1 MDYDGPESGS
11 VQENFPSPEPPRPAQ
26 KSRRTAFVVTTLG
39 VLALGLLGLL
49 VVKAN
54 SDKAEMQDRLDASK
68 TEVAELTSQLEAGTQ
83 RADGLEA
90 RLSDIEAE
98 LDTANEQVKV
108 AGEVR
113 DGVIDFLALSMTVGA
128 GLSDPD
134 GRCIAEA
141 LADEMGVAELLSAT
155 LAAADLGLGAT
166 APSSETLRFGLAVVS
181 AAEDCGISLDDP
193 TLGQAA
199 SYGDDPVLDAL
210 YDQCASGQ
218 MGACDQLYIDSPLG
232 SGYESFAG
240 TCGGRFDIDS
250 APAICESA
258 LSASPVISGSP
269 LPQIAASGAD
279 PAIDLQAPTI
289 AGFDFDSNE
298 VEIGTTGR
306 PTAVVFLAHWC
317 PHCQDEVPRVQAWL
331 DSGGGVDGVDIVGV
345 VSSTNASRPNYPP
358 SDWLQR
364 EGWTPT
370 VLVDSNDGAV
380 MAAFGLGAF
389 PSWVFLNADGTV
401 AARSLGELDI
411 AGLETFMEMIAP

>member
-1 MDYDGPESGS
+1 MDYDGPEPGPVEESFS
-11 VQENFPSPEPPRPAQ
+11 SPEPPPPAQ
-26 KSRRTAFVVTTLG
+26 KSRRTAFIVTTLG
-39 VLALGLLGLL
+39 VLAVGVLGLL

-54 SDKAEMQDRLDASK
+54 SDKSELQDRLDSSE

-83 RADGLEA
+83 RADGLET
-90 RLSDIEAE
+90 RLSDVEAE
-98 LDTANEQVKV
+98 LDTANEEVKV

-128 GLSDPD
+128 GMSEPD

-166 APSSETLRFGLAVVS
+166 APSSETLAFGLAVVS
-181 AAEDCGISLDDP
+181 AAEECDISLDDP
-193 TLGQAA
+193 TLSQAA
-199 SYGDDPVLDAL
+199 GYGDDPALDAL

-218 MGACDQLYIDSPLG
+218 MGACDQLYVDSPLG
-232 SGYESFAG
+232 SGYESFAV
-240 TCGGRFDIDS
+240 TCGGRFELDN

-258 LSASPVISGSP
+258 PSAAPAVSGSP
-269 LPQIAASGAD
+269 LPQLAQNGTDTAVG
-279 PAIDLQAPTI
+279 LQAPTV
-289 AGFDFDSNE
+289 AGFNFDSTE

-331 DSGGGVDGVDIVGV
+331 DAGGGVDGVDIVGV
-345 VSSTNASRPNYPP
+345 VSSNNPSRPNYPP
-358 SDWLQR
+358 SDWLER
-364 EGWTPT
+364 EGWTPP
-370 VLVDSNDGAV
+370 VLVDGNDGAV
-380 MAAFGLGAF
+380 MSAYGMGAF

-401 AARSLGELDI
+401 AARSVGALDV
-411 AGLETFMEMIAP
+411 AALETFLELIAP